1 MKYIKLFE
9 DNKNA
14 KELEE
19 LEELYELIP
28 IIRELCQDLEDNG
41 FLITFTAMPVT
52 IFDFSEYS
60 MRSRFE
66 RTDNSK
72 STSCLILKIFYH
84 NSTKSFNINMIK
96 DNLYFIESYIKG
108 ELNLDLNY
116 IYANDINVDKSE
128 EFRFPYNFYVRS
140 GYPSKYLSSAYHYF
154 KDVETLPDDVI
165 IDRDISMC
173 FMNSNK

>member
-1 MKYIKLFE
+1 MKYLKLFE
-9 DNKNA
+9 DNKNV
-14 KELEE
+14 KE

-28 IIRELCQDLEDNG
+28 IIRELCQDLEDHG
-41 FLITFTAMPVT
+41 FSFTFTIMPVT

-60 MRSRFE
+60 MAAGFE

-84 NSTKSFNINMIK
+84 NGTKSFNLDMIK
-96 DNLYFIESYIKG
+96 DNLYFIESYTKD
-108 ELNLDLNY
+108 ELNLDINY
-116 IYANDINVDKSE
+116 IYVNSVEVYKSE

-154 KDVETLPDDVI
+154 KDVETLPDNVI
-165 IDRDISMC
+165 IDRDISIC